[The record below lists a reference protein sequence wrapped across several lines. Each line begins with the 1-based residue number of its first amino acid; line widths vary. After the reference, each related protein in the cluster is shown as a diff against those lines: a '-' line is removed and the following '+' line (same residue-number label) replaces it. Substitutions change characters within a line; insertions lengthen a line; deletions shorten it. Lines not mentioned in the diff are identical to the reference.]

1 METSPE
7 YDERVMKLVTEA
19 RQQAPAERESFLR
32 QACETDPAL
41 YREIAETL
49 KWEDRMG
56 SFLQQPLIAL
66 TLVGRPFQ
74 PGEVIEGRFEIVRA
88 IGEGG
93 MGVVYEAVARK
104 RNTRIAIKS
113 AKPGF
118 QRLLSPELEGALKV
132 RHRNICVVN
141 EIYTTQTDHGE
152 VDFLT
157 MELLEGDTLSARL
170 STRGKLGQ
178 EEATEITHQLCAGLA
193 EAHRSGIIHRDLKSA
208 NVILCQGLDGGL
220 RVVIT
225 DFGLASGITLQGS
238 EVAGT
243 PG

>member
-93 MGVVYEAVARK
+93 MGVVYEAIDRK

-132 RHRNICVVN
+132 RHPNICLVN
-141 EIYTTQTDHGE
+141 QIHTTQTDSGE
-152 VDFLT
+152 VDF
-157 MELLEGDTLSARL
+157 
-170 STRGKLGQ
+170 
-178 EEATEITHQLCAGLA
+178 
-193 EAHRSGIIHRDLKSA
+193 GI
-208 NVILCQGLDGGL
+208 V
-220 RVVIT
+220 
-225 DFGLASGITLQGS
+225 
-238 EVAGT
+238 
-243 PG
+243 

>member
-7 YDERVMKLVTEA
+7 CQERLMKLVTEA

-66 TLVGRPFQ
+66 TVVGRPFQ

-93 MGVVYEAVARK
+93 MGVVYEAIDRK
-104 RNTRIAIKS
+104 RNLRIAI
-113 AKPGF
+113 
-118 QRLLSPELEGALKV
+118 
-132 RHRNICVVN
+132 I
-141 EIYTTQTDHGE
+141 HG
-152 VDFLT
+152 
-157 MELLEGDTLSARL
+157 
-170 STRGKLGQ
+170 
-178 EEATEITHQLCAGLA
+178 
-193 EAHRSGIIHRDLKSA
+193 DLKSS
-208 NVILCQGLDGGL
+208 NIILCPEENGQL
-220 RVVIT
+220 RAVIT
-225 DFGLASGITLQGS
+225 DFGLASGANQTSG
-238 EVAGT
+238 EFGGT
-243 PG
+243 PDYMAPELWRGQKTSRA